1 MLTVALLFCLVT
13 GTGVHGAEFE
23 ASSQELAQ
31 KLANPIASLIS
42 VPFQANIDFGYA
54 NDGWRSTT
62 NIQPVIPVSLNDD
75 WNLISRTII
84 PVIFEEDT
92 VAPGSSESGIGGV
105 IQSFFFSPLAPTD
118 AGWIWGAGPV
128 FGIPLGADAFTS
140 DRWLMGP
147 TAVALKQQEPWT
159 IGVLVNHLW
168 DVGGSGDAN
177 VSATYLQP
185 FCSWGGLGN
194 GQTISVNSETSYDWN
209 KSQAT
214 VPLNMFYSK
223 VTKFGSQ
230 MVQLTLGG
238 GFTWIL
244 PMGDRIGVFGH
255 SWCFFFQNKFKNGA
269 LTHYINDKQKN
280 NNHPRRT

>member
-238 GFTWIL
+238 RVYLDSPDGGPDWGL
-244 PMGDRIGVFGH
+244 RAQLVFL
-255 SWCFFFQNKFKNGA
+255 FPK
-269 LTHYINDKQKN
+269 
-280 NNHPRRT
+280 